1 MGPQPMTRRWPT
13 VAAVVATRNRPELL
27 PVALESIIGQAYEGE
42 VEIAVVYDQSTPD
55 HSLARRSTFRTV
67 QVLTN
72 SRSPGLAGA
81 RNSGI
86 EATTAELVAFCDDD
100 DRWRPD
106 KLSRQ
111 VAAMA
116 AAGALSCVTG
126 IDVHYGHTVRSR
138 IPGTGP
144 IGLAELSRSRMT
156 GAHPSTFLVSRR
168 LLTDI
173 GMVDEELPFG
183 YGEDYDLLIRLAGAG
198 DIAVV
203 PEPLV
208 DVLWHPQS
216 YFAQRWTGM
225 AAGLGYL
232 IGKHPVLRA
241 NRRGLA
247 WIEGQRAFA
256 LAAAG
261 ERRAAWRAAARSI
274 AHDPKQPRGW
284 LALLIGARMLSARRV
299 IEALNARGRGI

>member
-1 MGPQPMTRRWPT
+1 
-13 VAAVVATRNRPELL
+13 
-27 PVALESIIGQAYEGE
+27 
-42 VEIAVVYDQSTPD
+42 
-55 HSLARRSTFRTV
+55 
-67 QVLTN
+67 
-72 SRSPGLAGA
+72 
-81 RNSGI
+81 
-86 EATTAELVAFCDDD
+86 
-100 DRWRPD
+100 
-106 KLSRQ
+106 
-111 VAAMA
+111 MA
-116 AAGALSCVTG
+116 DAGALSCVTG
-126 IDVHYGHTVRSR
+126 IDVRYGHSVRSR

-156 GAHPSTFLVSRR
+156 GAHPSTFLISRT
-168 LLTDI
+168 LLADV
-173 GMVDEELPFG
+173 GLVDEELPFG
-183 YGEDYDLLIRLAGAG
+183 YGEDYDLLLRLAGAG

-232 IGKHPVLRA
+232 IGKHPELRA

-261 ERRAAWRAAARSI
+261 ERRAAWGAAARSI
-274 AHDPKQPRGW
+274 VRDPKQPRGW

-299 IEALNARGRGI
+299 TEALNARGRGI